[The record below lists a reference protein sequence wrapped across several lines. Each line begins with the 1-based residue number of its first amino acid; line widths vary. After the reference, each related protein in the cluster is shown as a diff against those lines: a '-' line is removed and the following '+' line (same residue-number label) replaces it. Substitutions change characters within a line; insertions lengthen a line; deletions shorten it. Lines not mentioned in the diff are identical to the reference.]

1 MIDKTKIAILTTVAN
16 FGLYKKT
23 SKFFPRGI
31 RKYVIDGTNG
41 MYGIHSIH
49 SIKYMMKSLKGKG
62 IEWLIMADED
72 VIFTKSNTVF
82 SLIEEM
88 KKQDITVCGVRDGG
102 IITHRKQNPFVINTF
117 FSILN
122 FKEVEAIWNKK
133 DVLQN
138 QYTIENEFK
147 DDLSNLEGDFNV
159 KSLYEPYYCFYF
171 WLRRQQKKIKFLNA
185 KMCEDQISNSVL
197 FKNEVFLFHTWYARS
212 YQVNKKHTDR
222 INAILDFQ
230 KKESSIRDDEVIIF
244 KNKLFAFKQKMK
256 KNYRRIKNKLVK

>member
-1 MIDKTKIAILTTVAN
+1 MIDNTKIAILTTVAN
-16 FGLYKKT
+16 FNLYNKT

-41 MYGIHSIH
+41 MYGIHSI
-49 SIKYMMKSLKGKG
+49 KYMMKRLKGKG

-102 IITHRKQNPFVINTF
+102 IIAHRKQNPFAINTF

-133 DVLQN
+133 EVLQN

-147 DDLSNLEGDFNV
+147 DDLSNLEGEFNV

-171 WLRRQQKKIKFLNA
+171 WLRRQHKKIKFLDA
-185 KMCEDQISNSVL
+185 KICKDEISNTVL
-197 FKNEVFLFHTWYARS
+197 FNDKVFLFHTWYARS

-222 INAILDFQ
+222 INTILDFQ
-230 KKESSIRDDEVIIF
+230 KKESRIRDDEVIIF
-244 KNKLFAFKQKMK
+244 KSKLFAFKQKME
-256 KNYRRIKNKLVK
+256 KNYRRIRNKLVK